1 MNTSATLSALLAE
14 AQSSLASFWEN
25 GAYGQSVADI
35 AVAIAVFLFFFLT
48 RSWWAG
54 FLTRRLR
61 AFFGKTKSGLDDAI
75 FEAVLP
81 PLNLVPILAGLYF
94 VYAYLD
100 FSGEAEVF
108 LNNLIIS
115 LASFLFFWAAYL
127 SVTPIARHVEGLER
141 KVSPAVIGWGGKTCK
156 ALAAFIGAASILE
169 TWGIQ
174 VAPILAGL
182 GLFGVA
188 VALGAQ
194 DLFKNLIAGLL
205 ILLEKRFNP
214 GDWILVEGVVEGVVE
229 VIGFRSTR
237 IRRFDKVPVFVP
249 NAKLSDNAVKNFS
262 SMTHR
267 RISWKIGVLYAT
279 TVPQLRRIREEIER
293 YLLECDDFAN
303 PPEVPTFVRIDSFAD
318 SAISI
323 MVYCFTKSTVWGEWL
338 EAKERLAYK
347 IKDIVLAAGS
357 DFAFPSRTVYLEP
370 ATPDASME
378 DAEAFIPPEDAP
390 RKA

>member
-1 MNTSATLSALLAE
+1 MESAKA
-14 AQSSLASFWEN
+14 SLASFWRE
-25 GAYGQSVADI
+25 GAYGQSVEHI
-35 AVAIAVFLFFFLT
+35 AIALAAFLFFFLT
-48 RSWWAG
+48 RAWWAR
-54 FLTRRLR
+54 FLIRRLR
-61 AFFGKTKSGLDDAI
+61 TFFGKTKNGLDDAI
-75 FEAVLP
+75 FEAILP
-81 PLNLVPILAGLYF
+81 PLNLVPILVGLFF

-100 FSGEAEVF
+100 FSGAGQIF
-108 LNNLIIS
+108 LQNLLIS
-115 LASFLFFWAAYL
+115 LGSFLFFWAVYL
-127 SVTPIARHVEGLER
+127 AVTPIAQHVEGLEK
-141 KVSPAVIGWGGKTCK
+141 KVSPAVIGWGGKSCK
-156 ALAAFIGAASILE
+156 TLAAFIGAASILE
-169 TWGIQ
+169 VWGIK

-267 RISWKIGVLYAT
+267 RISWRIGVLYAT
-279 TVPQLRRIREEIER
+279 SVAQLRQIRDEIEA
-293 YLLECDDFAN
+293 YLLKCDDFAT

-318 SAISI
+318 SSITI

-347 IKDIVLAAGS
+347 IKEIVLGAGS

-370 ATPDASME
+370 SSPDAG
-378 DAEAFIPPEDAP
+378 AEETEPFVPPQGAAK
-390 RKA
+390 RA